1 MHCGDHE
8 PLILGSQLTT
18 QVINVDGGVEHIPC
32 RPTIRELYAPTYCGN
47 WYIEDVDT
55 LVWDCG
61 VIPSERLLEREFE
74 HTIEFGLSR
83 GEKLIY
89 ELHRTTYS
97 SNFDFWLGY
106 QQTTS
111 GWYYGHYDFFFIPLG
126 LTDIFSP
133 LSLTWTPYSH
143 HNYMG
148 LCCGHVISM
157 QDVQTH

>member
-1 MHCGDHE
+1 MGE
-8 PLILGSQLTT
+8 
-18 QVINVDGGVEHIPC
+18 VENIPC
-32 RPTIRELYAPTYCGN
+32 RPTIRELYAPTYCGY

-61 VIPSERLLEREFE
+61 VIPSERLLERDFE

-97 SNFDFWLGY
+97 SNFDFRLGY
-106 QQTTS
+106 QQTTY

-148 LCCGHVISM
+148 LCRWSLMIPHIQKNMGGSFKIVRWDTGHDEENI
-157 QDVQTH
+157 